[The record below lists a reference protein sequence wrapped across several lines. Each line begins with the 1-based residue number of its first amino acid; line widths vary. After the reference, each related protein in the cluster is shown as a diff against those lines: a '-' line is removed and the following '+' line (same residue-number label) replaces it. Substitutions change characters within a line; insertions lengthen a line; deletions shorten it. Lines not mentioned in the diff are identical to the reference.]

1 MRGEG
6 VVYTKIEKDEGRT
19 AKMAKVVFNCQKE
32 LKKLNQIV
40 IALPEDKRKITEGLV
55 ADAAFMAEQLEKL
68 RETISKNGWS
78 EEYKNG
84 ENQFGKKSSVEADA
98 YIKLQKSY
106 ASVIKQLTDLL
117 PNQTETAAG
126 TEIMAFLNSN
136 D

>member
-1 MRGEG
+1 
-6 VVYTKIEKDEGRT
+6 
-19 AKMAKVVFNCQKE
+19 MAKVVFNCQKE

>member
-1 MRGEG
+1 
-6 VVYTKIEKDEGRT
+6 
-19 AKMAKVVFNCQKE
+19 MAKVAFNCQKE

-40 IALPEDKRKITEGLV
+40 AALPDDKRKITEGLV

-68 RETISKNGWS
+68 RESIAKNGWS

-106 ASVIKQLTDLL
+106 AAVIKQLTDLL
-117 PNQTETAAG
+117 PDQTETAAG
-126 TEIMAFLNSN
+126 TEIMAFLNAN

>member
-1 MRGEG
+1 
-6 VVYTKIEKDEGRT
+6 
-19 AKMAKVVFNCQKE
+19 MAKVVFNAAKE
-32 LKKLNQIV
+32 LKKLKLITEM
-40 IALPEDKRKITEGLV
+40 LPEDKRKITEGLV

-68 RETISKNGWS
+68 RSHITENGWS

-98 YIKLQKSY
+98 YIKVQKSY

-117 PNQTETAAG
+117 PEQSETTAG
-126 TEIMAFLNSN
+126 TEIMAFLNKN

>member
-1 MRGEG
+1 
-6 VVYTKIEKDEGRT
+6 
-19 AKMAKVVFNCQKE
+19 MAKLIFDSKKE
-32 LKKLNQIV
+32 LKKLALIV
-40 IALPEDKRKITEGLV
+40 TALPEDKKKITEGLV
-55 ADAAFMAEQLEKL
+55 ADAAFMAEQLEIL
-68 RETISKNGWS
+68 RKHITENGWS

-117 PNQTETAAG
+117 PAQTETAAG
-126 TEIMAFLNSN
+126 SEIMAFLNSN

>member
-1 MRGEG
+1 
-6 VVYTKIEKDEGRT
+6 
-19 AKMAKVVFNCQKE
+19 MARVVFNATKE
-32 LKKLNQIV
+32 LKKLKLITEM
-40 IALPEDKRKITEGLV
+40 LPEDKRKITEGLV

-68 RETISKNGWS
+68 RAHISENGWS

-98 YIKLQKSY
+98 YVKVQKSY

-117 PNQTETAAG
+117 PEQSETTAG
-126 TEIMAFLNSN
+126 AEIMAFLNKN